1 MKFSDNYTLSG
12 ITNSYLKM
20 SIFILKNKYIIYC
33 QNCFK
38 NPYNSKIQSAVR
50 PDHLSPI
57 YVRQNLPM
65 KFCFYCKK
73 IFVSSTAPLFYPLPK
88 SQEITKLDFFTLPQ
102 KMRQS
107 FLFNVCKA
115 IQDFIF
121 LNLLLTSVFVCAII
135 KGGCF
140 TSFCIMMIR

>member
-1 MKFSDNYTLSG
+1 VKFSDNYTLSG

-73 IFVSSTAPLFYPLPK
+73 FLCPVPPLILSPAKKSRNNKTWLFYTSAKNATVVFIQCLQGY
-88 SQEITKLDFFTLPQ
+88 SGFYFFKFTIDIRLC
-102 KMRQS
+102 
-107 FLFNVCKA
+107 VCY
-115 IQDFIF
+115 
-121 LNLLLTSVFVCAII
+121 N
-135 KGGCF
+135 
-140 TSFCIMMIR
+140 